1 MRYIIYTDPHWGSY
15 SSILRNRGD
24 KYSVRL
30 ENLIKTIN
38 WVETMSEEYNCDN
51 IICLGDFFDRAD
63 ISSEELTA
71 LQEIRW
77 TNKTHYFLVGNHEM
91 GRSNLEFSSSHLFNL
106 CPQCNVIDKPL
117 ILYDK
122 ETKLVFLPYILERE
136 RKPLVEYLKDT
147 QTYTYTKTLILS
159 HNDIKDIQ
167 MGQWKSKEG
176 FVLEEIKNN
185 CNLFINGHLHNSMM
199 FDNVINLGNITG
211 QNFSEDATKYPH
223 QAILLDTDNGC
234 VDFITNPFAL
244 NFYKID
250 LSNYDEDSIK
260 KYFISK
266 LVNDNIVLTV
276 KVDENK
282 VPFIKKYLEENY
294 TNILSYR
301 VIANIEHS
309 DKQISTQENISIDYI
324 DKFKC
329 YITNELGTS
338 NLVMEELEKV
348 TGI

>member
-1 MRYIIYTDPHWGSY
+1 MQVS
-15 SSILRNRGD
+15 
-24 KYSVRL
+24 
-30 ENLIKTIN
+30 
-38 WVETMSEEYNCDN
+38 
-51 IICLGDFFDRAD
+51 
-63 ISSEELTA
+63 
-71 LQEIRW
+71 
-77 TNKTHYFLVGNHEM
+77 
-91 GRSNLEFSSSHLFNL
+91 
-106 CPQCNVIDKPL
+106 
-117 ILYDK
+117 
-122 ETKLVFLPYILERE
+122 
-136 RKPLVEYLKDT
+136 
-147 QTYTYTKTLILS
+147 
-159 HNDIKDIQ
+159 
-167 MGQWKSKEG
+167 
-176 FVLEEIKNN
+176 
-185 CNLFINGHLHNSMM
+185 
-199 FDNVINLGNITG
+199 
-211 QNFSEDATKYPH
+211 KYPH
-223 QAILLDTDNGC
+223 QAILLDTDNGS

-260 KYFISK
+260 KYFISN
-266 LVNDNIVLTV
+266 LINDNIVLTV

-282 VPFIKKYLEENY
+282 VPFIKKYLEEKY